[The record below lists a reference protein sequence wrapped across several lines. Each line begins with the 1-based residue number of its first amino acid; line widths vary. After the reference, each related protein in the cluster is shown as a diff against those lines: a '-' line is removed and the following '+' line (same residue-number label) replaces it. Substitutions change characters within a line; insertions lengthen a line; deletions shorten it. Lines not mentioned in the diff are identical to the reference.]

1 MRLPPLVL
9 RPGDREELER
19 RVRSN
24 TVEARAAER
33 ARLVLMAAE
42 GASNRDIGTAIG
54 MHYNQV
60 AVWRRRYAEFGL
72 VGLEDGDRPGRPP
85 VYGHD
90 DVLLLVK
97 TVTEPPPDQVTR
109 WTMEL
114 LARRLNDEGVPISAS
129 Q

>member
-9 RPGDREELER
+9 RPGDRDELER

-24 TVEARAAER
+24 TVEARDAER
-33 ARLVLMAAE
+33 ARLVLMASD
-42 GASNRDIGTAIG
+42 GASNREIGAAIG

-60 AVWRRRYAEFGL
+60 AVWRRRYAEFGMA
-72 VGLEDGDRPGRPP
+72 GLEDGERPGRPP

-97 TVTEPPPDQVTR
+97 TVTEPPPDDATR
-109 WTMEL
+109 WTMGGD
-114 LARRLNDEGVPISAS
+114 RRAS
-129 Q
+129 KSTASPSLPR